1 MAGISEGAVTTTNG
15 QRPRGLDSFLAAA
28 PGPKI
33 RTMSAGDPHSE
44 LARLYPPL
52 APALHAWACLRLRP
66 EDRPHLPPEDLT
78 QEVWLRAFQVFH
90 TFNSSRT
97 SFRAWLFAVAKN
109 VLLEVRRRARRSQ
122 AEQAAHG
129 SSSRLS
135 ALEQVPLEV
144 TSVTRR
150 VAKDEDLQRFVA
162 RLRELDETERQTV
175 LHCGLEALSLK
186 EAATRL
192 GESYDATAKRW
203 QRLRDRMRTWGAP
216 LGLVAE
222 A

>member
-1 MAGISEGAVTTTNG
+1 
-15 QRPRGLDSFLAAA
+15 
-28 PGPKI
+28 
-33 RTMSAGDPHSE
+33 MSASAGGNPQSE
-44 LARLYPPL
+44 LTRLYPPL

-66 EDRPHLPPEDLT
+66 EDRPRLLPEDLT
-78 QEVWLRAFQVFH
+78 QEVWLRAFQVFP
-90 TFNSSRT
+90 TFDEGRT

-109 VLLEVRRRARRSQ
+109 VLLEVRRRARRSG

-129 SSSRLS
+129 SSTRLA
-135 ALEQVPLEV
+135 ALDQVPLEV

-150 VAKDEDLQRFVA
+150 VAKDEDLQRFVEK
-162 RLRELDETERQTV
+162 LRELDETERQTV

-186 EAATRL
+186 DAAARL

-203 QRLRDRMRTWGAP
+203 RRLRDRLRTWGAP

-222 A
+222 D